1 MDIVVPED
9 SLMHYGVKGMKWGV
23 RRYRNE
29 DGSYTEEGKK
39 RYRDVPKHF
48 MRRKYIGTKEIEALP
63 RKQRKAL
70 ERWIRDNR
78 DHYYLKGKGLYK
90 EIGGRKAYDQ
100 MTRDLFSGKK
110 IDNKIYEAVDVYV
123 EVRGIR
129 KQKVRD
135 FLTYVASAGLVAA
148 GMQFSNYMSRKRI
161 LERL

>member
-1 MDIVVPED
+1 MDIQRD
-9 SLMHYGVKGMKWGV
+9 DYLMHYGVKGMKWGV

-78 DHYYLKGKGLYK
+78 DHYYLNGKDLYK
-90 EIGGRKAYDQ
+90 KVGGRKAYDQ

-110 IDNKIYEAVDVYV
+110 IDQKLYEPIDVYV
-123 EVRGIR
+123 ELRGIR
-129 KQKVRD
+129 KQKIRE
-135 FLTYVASAGLVAA
+135 FLTFVASAGLVAS
-148 GMQFSNYMSRKRI
+148 GMAFSDYVRRKNMF
-161 LERL
+161 

>member
-1 MDIVVPED
+1 MDIQRD
-9 SLMHYGVKGMKWGV
+9 DYLMHYGVKGMKWGV

-78 DHYYLKGKGLYK
+78 DHYYLNGKDLYK
-90 EIGGRKAYDQ
+90 KVGGRKAYDQ

-110 IDNKIYEAVDVYV
+110 IDQKLYEPIDVYV
-123 EVRGIR
+123 ELRGIR
-129 KQKVRD
+129 KQKIRT
-135 FLTYVASAGLVAA
+135 FLTSVASAGLVAS
-148 GMQFSNYMSRKRI
+148 GMAFSDYVRRKNM
-161 LERL
+161 L

>member
-1 MDIVVPED
+1 MDIQRD
-9 SLMHYGVKGMKWGV
+9 DYLMHYGVKGMKWGV

-78 DHYYLKGKGLYK
+78 DHYYLNGKDLYK
-90 EIGGRKAYDQ
+90 KVGGRKAYDQ

-110 IDNKIYEAVDVYV
+110 IDQKLYEPIDVYV
-123 EVRGIR
+123 ELRGIR
-129 KQKVRD
+129 KPKIRE
-135 FLTYVASAGLVAA
+135 FLTFVASAGLVAS
-148 GMQFSNYMSRKRI
+148 GMAFSVYVRRKNM
-161 LERL
+161 L